1 MKNLVFTILILTVVG
16 ACGASIFD
24 YFTTIY
30 NQAREHVVD
39 LADDD
44 YAFAH
49 TGAVFGGLV
58 EEDEVLSMNYGL
70 ESGVSYNVFLFGDED
85 ANDLDIKIYAEDG
98 DMIESDTAVSSSAQ
112 ITFTVPEDGNYRVEA
127 INYSSDASVFMLGGI
142 MAQGD
147 SHSNSAEL
155 FNQAFNRMIAK
166 GQELDEE
173 EDIYFF
179 SNSICFGGGVVPEG
193 ENGCVYDLEF
203 PTDSDIWA
211 AAVAADNCED
221 VDVKVTRQDRRA
233 NVDTD
238 WYSDDAE
245 LICSEAST
253 EAGAVVAGEV
263 EDVENYAVIYRNY
276 SSDGDTFVVY
286 FIVRD

>member
-1 MKNLVFTILILTVVG
+1 MERVIKVIEESFLKDLLSDETITDI
-16 ACGASIFD
+16 
-24 YFTTIY
+24 
-30 NQAREHVVD
+30 
-39 LADDD
+39 
-44 YAFAH
+44 
-49 TGAVFGGLV
+49 
-58 EEDEVLSMNYGL
+58 
-70 ESGVSYNVFLFGDED
+70 SYN
-85 ANDLDIKIYAEDG
+85 
-98 DMIESDTAVSSSAQ
+98 
-112 ITFTVPEDGNYRVEA
+112 
-127 INYSSDASVFMLGGI
+127 
-142 MAQGD
+142 
-147 SHSNSAEL
+147 
-155 FNQAFNRMIAK
+155 
-166 GQELDEE
+166 GQ
-173 EDIYFF
+173 DIYFF

-253 EAGAVVAGEV
+253 EAVSLVEGEV
-263 EDVENYAVIYRNY
+263 EEDENYAVKYRNY